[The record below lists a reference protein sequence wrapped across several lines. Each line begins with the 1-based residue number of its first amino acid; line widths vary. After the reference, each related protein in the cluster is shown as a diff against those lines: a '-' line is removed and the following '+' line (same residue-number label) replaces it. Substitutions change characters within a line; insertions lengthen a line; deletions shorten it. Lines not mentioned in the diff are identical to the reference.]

1 MRRAVRRF
9 DPGSAGF
16 RTKPAVGGAALGSD
30 QNPPLAGEGTDGS
43 ARSGR
48 LHQPERL
55 RRAERTVPP
64 LGVPK
69 ETTLGQSVRSFL
81 NYLTVEAGLANNT
94 ILAYGRDLR
103 SFLKFCSIFSTSIQ
117 HRASSIDPSSAGFR
131 SKPAVGGA
139 ALGSDQDP
147 PLAGISELRQIKPA
161 LIQNYLRV
169 LTQEQKSESSIKRS
183 LVAIRMFLRF
193 GKLTGLIEDDFS
205 SILESPKV
213 WQKLPCVC
221 SKQQVLE
228 LLNAPCPD
236 EPFYFRDKAMLELL
250 YATGVRA
257 SEIAGLKTSDLNLNI
272 GYLRCLGK
280 GSRERVVPMGKV
292 AIAAIEEYLIRPGG
306 RPRLVKPFS
315 GDFLLLSRTGR
326 PMSRI
331 EIWRLV
337 KKYAIRAGMPRNLT
351 VHTLRHCFATHLLAG
366 GADLRSVQEMLG
378 HVDIA
383 TTQIYTHVDQERL
396 RKIHRKYHPRP

>member
-1 MRRAVRRF
+1 MQRQTVRKFAPATLDCDRS
-9 DPGSAGF
+9 PPMAGLETF
-16 RTKPAVGGAALGSD
+16 SLE
-30 QNPPLAGEGTDGS
+30 QNL
-43 ARSGR
+43 
-48 LHQPERL
+48 
-55 RRAERTVPP
+55 
-64 LGVPK
+64 K
-69 ETTLGQSVRSFL
+69 CFL
-81 NYLTVEAGLANNT
+81 DYLTVEAGLAKNT

-103 SFLKFCSIFSTSIQ
+103 SFLKHCKSNKTNQI
-117 HRASSIDPSSAGFR
+117 
-131 SKPAVGGA
+131 
-139 ALGSDQDP
+139 
-147 PLAGISELRQIKPA
+147 RQIKPA
-161 LIQNYLRV
+161 LIQNYLRI

-183 LVAIRMFLRF
+183 LVAIRMLLRF
-193 GKLTGLIEDDFS
+193 CKLTGLVEDDFS

-221 SKQQVLE
+221 SKQRVLE

-236 EPFYFRDKAMLELL
+236 EPFYLRDKAMLELL
-250 YATGVRA
+250 YATGIRA
-257 SEIAGLKTSDLNLNI
+257 SEVAGLKTSDLNFNI

-280 GSRERVVPMGKV
+280 GNRERVVPVGKA
-292 AIAAIEEYLIRPGG
+292 AIAATKEYLTNL

-315 GDFLLLSRTGR
+315 SDFLLLSRTGR

-337 KKYAIRAGMPRNLT
+337 KKYAVRACMPRNLT

-396 RKIHRKYHPRP
+396 RKIHRKFHPRP